1 MTLHVTD
8 VTDNVTDV
16 TDNVT
21 DVTNFKIY
29 CTGKGPGLF
38 TRTISDFL

>member
-29 CTGKGPGLF
+29 CTGKGPGL
-38 TRTISDFL
+38 LNYL

>member
-1 MTLHVTD
+1 MTLH
-8 VTDNVTDV
+8 VTDV

-29 CTGKGPGLF
+29 YTGKGPGLF
-38 TRTISDFL
+38 TRTISDFLYRCKN